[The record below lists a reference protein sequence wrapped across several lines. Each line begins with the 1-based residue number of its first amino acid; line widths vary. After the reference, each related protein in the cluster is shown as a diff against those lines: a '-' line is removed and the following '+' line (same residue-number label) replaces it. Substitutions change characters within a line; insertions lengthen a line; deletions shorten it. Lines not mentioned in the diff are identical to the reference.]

1 MEQATGVRV
10 TAPDGSDRTYL
21 RARQVTRDG
30 NGDYELRAAD
40 GQIVAVRRRSTV
52 EEIEVIFA
60 T

>member
-1 MEQATGVRV
+1 MAESTGVRV
-10 TAPDGSDRTYL
+10 SAPDGTDRTYL
-21 RARQVTRDG
+21 QARQVTRDG
-30 NGDYELRAAD
+30 NGDYELRTAD